1 MRQIK
6 GTQTRKI
13 NIKDNNRYYATKIDI
28 ANELAKTFSDI
39 SSSKSYLPNFQRLKK
54 REEQPPIEF
63 RPAEEENYNK
73 DFTQVR
79 LEMTLRRAK
88 KYLTGPR

>member
-54 REEQPPIEF
+54 REE
-63 RPAEEENYNK
+63 
-73 DFTQVR
+73 
-79 LEMTLRRAK
+79 
-88 KYLTGPR
+88 